1 MDDDTHPVDQIA
13 FLTRSRT
20 RVRVLR
26 HLAET
31 GVSTQRD
38 LREQIASSRSTLSR
52 AVRSLEDHG
61 WIRKQ
66 NGSYCLTPVGER
78 VVEDLSEL
86 IETMQTTEKLSP
98 FLTWFPLSEYDV
110 DLSQL
115 QDATVVSHSRGDP
128 YAPGRAQTELL
139 RRTRRFRALL
149 PSIDLEGAKAAHEQI
164 ESQDLDAELVVSADV
179 EQTISTDA
187 YAPLLR
193 EQIRTGHL
201 TVLVSEREPPFYLGL
216 TDDGTVQLGVEDD
229 NGFPQALLESSHES
243 LREWA
248 ETVYQEY
255 RATATVKSADDL

>member
-1 MDDDTHPVDQIA
+1 MDDTHPVDQVA
-13 FLTRSRT
+13 FLTRSKS
-20 RVRVLR
+20 RVQILR
-26 HLAET
+26 HLAAA
-31 GVSTQRD
+31 GASTQRD
-38 LREQIASSRSTLSR
+38 LRDRIDSSRSTVAR

-61 WIRKQ
+61 WIRAE
-66 NGSYCLTPVGER
+66 NGSYRLTAVGEL
-78 VVEDLSEL
+78 VVQDLTQL
-86 IETMQTTEKLSP
+86 IETMETADELSP

-115 QDATVVSHSRGDP
+115 EDATVVTHSKGDP
-128 YAPGRAQTELL
+128 YAPGRTQTELL
-139 RRTRRFRALL
+139 RRARRFRALL
-149 PSIDLEGAKAAHEQI
+149 PSIDLEGARAAHEEI
-164 ESQDLDAELVVSADV
+164 ENQDLDAELVVSKDV
-179 EQTISTDA
+179 EETISTDA

-216 TDDGTVQLGVEDD
+216 ADDGTVQLGVEDD

-255 RATATVKSADDL
+255 RATATVKSADAL